1 MDLTTVRNRDR
12 LKPRRE
18 PYWQSLGSG
27 RQLGFRPSTSG
38 HGGNWI
44 AKAYNPDT
52 RKRAIKS
59 LGDFPGI
66 PQSDQF
72 SLAKKEAEA
81 WFEHL
86 DGGGSRKAST
96 VKQVCER
103 YAKGKPDIEGRF
115 ARWVYKDPIAKVAI
129 QKLTKDQVRKW
140 RQRLEEAPARVT
152 RSKEGPQTFR
162 PRSPASVNR
171 DMTALR
177 AALNDALDH
186 GEALNDQAWR
196 VALRPIDNADRR
208 RNIYL
213 DRDERR
219 ALLAKL
225 PEDVRQF
232 AKGLSLLPLRPGA
245 IAGLKVGD
253 FDHRRDELT
262 IGKDKAGN
270 DRRILLPPETA
281 AFFKAQCK
289 GKTPLAPIFARAD
302 GSAWNRDSWK
312 GPIKDA
318 VHAARL
324 LPATTAY
331 TLRHSTITD
340 LVTSG
345 LDLLTVAKV
354 SGTSVAM
361 IEKHYGHLQKKRAA
375 DALAGLAL

>member
-44 AKAYNPDT
+44 AKAYNGDT
-52 RKRAIKS
+52 RKRAMKS
-59 LGDFPGI
+59 LGDYPGT
-66 PQSDQF
+66 PPSEQF
-72 SLAKKEAEA
+72 GLAKKDAEA

-115 ARWVYKDPIAKVAI
+115 ARWVYKDPIAKVVVP
-129 QKLTKDQVRKW
+129 KLTKDQVRKW
-140 RQRLEEAPARVT
+140 RQRLEDAPARVT
-152 RSKEGPQTFR
+152 RSKAGPQTYR

-186 GEALNDQAWR
+186 GDALNDQAWR

-225 PEDVRQF
+225 PEDMAKF
-232 AKGLSLLPLRPGA
+232 ARGLALLPLRPGA
-245 IAGLKVGD
+245 IAGLRVAD

-262 IGKDKAGN
+262 IGQDKAGN
-270 DRRILLPPETA
+270 ARRILLPEATA
-281 AFFKAQCK
+281 AFFKLMCK

-302 GSAWNRDSWK
+302 GAAWNRDSWK

-324 LPATTAY
+324 PPATTAY

-354 SGTSVAM
+354 AGTSVAM

>member
-1 MDLTTVRNRDR
+1 MDLSTVRNRDR

-18 PYWQSLGSG
+18 PFWQSLGSG

-44 AKAYNPDT
+44 AKLYNPDT

-66 PQSDQF
+66 PPSDQF
-72 SLAKKEAEA
+72 SLAKREAEA
-81 WFEHL
+81 WFTHL
-86 DGGGSRKAST
+86 DGGGTKKATT
-96 VKQVCER
+96 VGEACER
-103 YAKGKPDIEGRF
+103 YAKPRPDVEGRF
-115 ARWVYKDPIAKVAI
+115 KRRIYEDDIAKIAI
-129 QKLTKDQVRKW
+129 QKLTKDHVRKW
-140 RQRLEEAPARVT
+140 RQRLEAAPARIT
-152 RSKEGPQTFR
+152 RSNEGDQQFR
-162 PRSPASVNR
+162 PRAPGSVNR

-177 AALNDALDH
+177 AALNEALDH
-186 GEALNDQAWR
+186 SEALNDQAWR
-196 VALRPIDNADRR
+196 MALRPIENADRR

-225 PEDVRQF
+225 PDDVGRY
-232 AKGLSLLPLRPGA
+232 ARGLSLLPLRPGA
-245 IAGLKVGD
+245 IAALVVAN
-253 FDHRRDELT
+253 FDARRNELT
-262 IGKDKAGN
+262 IGKDKSGD
-270 DRRILLPPETA
+270 DRRILLPAATA
-281 AFFKAQCK
+281 AYFKEQAK
-289 GKTPLAPIFARAD
+289 GKTPAAPIFARAD

-312 GPIKDA
+312 GPIKAA
-318 VHAARL
+318 VHAAQL
-324 LPATTAY
+324 PPATTAY

-345 LDLLTVAKV
+345 LDLLTVAQV

-361 IEKHYGHLQKKRAA
+361 IERHYGHLQRKRAA

>member
-12 LKPRRE
+12 LKVRRE

-38 HGGNWI
+38 FGGNWI
-44 AKAYNPDT
+44 AKNYDPDT

-59 LGDFPGI
+59 LGDYPGI
-66 PQSDQF
+66 PPSDQF

-81 WFEHL
+81 WFDHL
-86 DGGGSRKAST
+86 DGGGTQKAST
-96 VKQVCER
+96 VKEACQR
-103 YAKGKPDIEGRF
+103 YGTTRPDAEGRF
-115 ARWVYKDPIAKVAI
+115 LRRVYDDPLAKIAI
-129 QKLTKDQVRKW
+129 QKLTKDHVRKW
-140 RQRLEEAPARVT
+140 RERLEASPARVT
-152 RSKEGPQTFR
+152 RSKVGEQTYR
-162 PRSPASVNR
+162 PRSPGSVNR

-177 AALNDALDH
+177 AALNEALDH

-196 VALRPIDNADRR
+196 MALRPIDNADGR

-225 PEDVRQF
+225 PKDVEKF
-232 AKGLSLLPLRPGA
+232 ARGLSLLPLRPGA
-245 IAGLKVGD
+245 LAGLKVAD
-253 FDHRRDELT
+253 FDARRNELT
-262 IGKDKAGN
+262 IGQDKSGN
-270 DRRILLPPETA
+270 ERRILLPVETA
-281 AFFKAQCK
+281 AYFKEQAR
-289 GKTPLAPIFARAD
+289 GKTPAAPIFARAD

-312 GPIKDA
+312 LPIKAA
-318 VHAARL
+318 VNAAQ
-324 LPATTAY
+324 LPPTTTAY

-345 LDLLTVAKV
+345 LDLLTVAQV

-361 IEKHYGHLQKKRAA
+361 IERHYGHLQRQRAA